1 MKKSR
6 IIRALKSYDNS
17 DLKDKKICKFKDEK
31 GKNYF
36 LGEEQM
42 YMEKIREGMNLV
54 LHKVFEILDDDK
66 LKEKILKAFKDDE
79 KKQRFRRHY

>member
-17 DLKDKKICKFKDEK
+17 NLKDKKICKFQDEK
-31 GKNYF
+31 GKSYF

-42 YMEKIREGMNLV
+42 YMEKIREGMNLI
-54 LHKVFEILDDDK
+54 LHEVLDDDK
-66 LKEKILKAFKDDE
+66 LKEKILKALKDDE
-79 KKQRFRRHY
+79 KK

>member
-17 DLKDKKICKFKDEK
+17 NLKDKKICKFQDEK
-31 GKNYF
+31 GKSYF

-42 YMEKIREGMNLV
+42 YMEKIREGMNLI
-54 LHKVFEILDDDK
+54 LHKVFEVLDNDK
-66 LKEKILKAFKDDE
+66 LKEKILEAIKDDE
-79 KKQRFRRHY
+79 KK

>member
-6 IIRALKSYDNS
+6 IIRALKSYNNS

-31 GKNYF
+31 GKSYF

-42 YMEKIREGMNLV
+42 YMEKISKGFQVIDFTNTPFINSNWEAR
-54 LHKVFEILDDDK
+54 
-66 LKEKILKAFKDDE
+66 
-79 KKQRFRRHY
+79 Q